1 MLYTSLYSM
10 LHIIKSF
17 KYAADGI
24 KEAFQSERNMKV
36 HFALMILAIVL
47 GLVLKLSSI
56 EWAILTIT
64 IGLVLILEFIN
75 TSLEQIV
82 DIVSPEKQEK
92 ARIAKDVAAAGVLI
106 SAIVSVL
113 VGIFLFVPKC
123 IDWI

>member
-1 MLYTSLYSM
+1 MK
-10 LHIIKSF
+10 HILKSF

-24 KEAFQSERNMKV
+24 KEAFKNEKNMRV

-56 EWAILTIT
+56 EWAILVVT

>member
-1 MLYTSLYSM
+1 MK
-10 LHIIKSF
+10 HIVKSF
-17 KYAADGI
+17 KFAADGI

-36 HFALMILAIVL
+36 HFLLMILVIIL
-47 GLVLKLSSI
+47 GLVLKLSLV

-106 SAIVSVL
+106 SAVVAVL

-123 IDWI
+123 INGI

>member
-1 MLYTSLYSM
+1 MI
-10 LHIIKSF
+10 HIIKSF
-17 KYAADGI
+17 KYAFEGI
-24 KEAFQSERNMKV
+24 KEAYINERNMKI
-36 HFALMILAIVL
+36 HFLLMVLAIVL
-47 GLVLKLSSI
+47 GFILKLSSV

-92 ARIAKDVAAAGVLI
+92 AKIAKDVAAAGVLI
-106 SAIVSVL
+106 SAIVAVL

-123 IDWI
+123 INWV

>member
-1 MLYTSLYSM
+1 M